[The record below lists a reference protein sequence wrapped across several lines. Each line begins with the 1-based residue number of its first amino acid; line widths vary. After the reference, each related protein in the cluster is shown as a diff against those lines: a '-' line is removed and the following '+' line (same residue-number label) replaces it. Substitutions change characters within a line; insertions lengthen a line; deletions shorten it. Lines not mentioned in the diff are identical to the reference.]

1 MGPYDSDSEADT
13 WLLGWGG
20 ARYERMISIGVI
32 DEAES
37 TCVEKKD

>member
-1 MGPYDSDSEADT
+1 MVTE
-13 WLLGWGG
+13 LGRGG

-37 TCVEKKD
+37 TCVEEKKDKNRSE